1 MTQLESALR
10 TTCAECQ
17 SAIVLNAD
25 NVRSCG
31 CDVLWPRDTLKAFSK
46 WTKDGKP
53 RFNVLPIG
61 YVCDRGHHAPPRAD
75 DREWIACRA
84 CHPGLSD
91 EQVEHLHRYAV
102 QAFAS
107 RPFIITINVE
117 GAFFYGAKRT
127 MQHEFTCGK
136 YTATRDDAVWTIERQ
151 GVKVGAMFYGGA
163 YPGKYR
169 CSLTALVWSGPLPTG
184 CSSPRSEHYG
194 IAFDVG
200 PHDSGEEALAEFAR
214 RADRLIAWR
223 EAEAIRVA
231 SRGS

>member
-1 MTQLESALR
+1 MMREEELAAS
-10 TTCAECQ
+10 CAECREP
-17 SAIVLNAD
+17 IKLNAD

-61 YVCDRGHHAPPRAD
+61 YVCDRGHHAPPRAN
-75 DREWIACRA
+75 DRDWIVCRA

-91 EQVEHLHRYAV
+91 EQADRVNRYAV

-107 RPFIITINVE
+107 RPFTVVLNAE
-117 GAFFYGAKRT
+117 GALFSGAKRT
-127 MQHEFTCGK
+127 MRHEFTSGE
-136 YTATRDDAVWTIERQ
+136 YVATRDDAAWTITRQ
-151 GVKVGAMFYGGA
+151 GVKVGKMFYGGA

-169 CSLTALVWSGPLPTG
+169 CSLTDLVWSGPLPDG
-184 CSSPRSEHYG
+184 CNSHRSEHYG

-223 EAEAIRVA
+223 EAEAIRA
-231 SRGS
+231 RPR